1 MAESRKQVT
10 RRNLPQRR
18 AIASVRDWDMNVV
31 LSGVQFAQMQMLGAV
46 LAASLALLGL
56 WVLWTLNQSFTA
68 ARKIPQ
74 PLLLRIRTAVRASR
88 ATGREQGQ
96 LTGPITPLPIGA
108 WFSGALPLLDP
119 PPFARTP
126 PPPVPNDRPDLR

>member
-68 ARKIPQ
+68 A
-74 PLLLRIRTAVRASR
+74 
-88 ATGREQGQ
+88 
-96 LTGPITPLPIGA
+96 
-108 WFSGALPLLDP
+108 
-119 PPFARTP
+119 
-126 PPPVPNDRPDLR
+126 